1 MTEDRE
7 KLNRLFRTMTARKI
21 SVIARLASLTDEEI
35 KIMRLR
41 WLEGK
46 SDVQICDI
54 MHFSSATLTRKRHV
68 GYAKV
73 ADAMDLYG
81 LSDFDSLPASDIL
94 DYSGLF
100 YKCQDELIRFFI
112 KTRGKEEEQKKLHE
126 LLVSLN
132 KDD

>member
-1 MTEDRE
+1 MEADID
-7 KLNRLFRTMTARKI
+7 KLNRLFRSMTARKI
-21 SVIARLASLTDEEI
+21 SVIARLASLNEEEI
-35 KIMRLR
+35 QIMKYR

-46 SDVQICDI
+46 SDIQICDI
-54 MHFSSATLTRKRHV
+54 MGMSTATLTRKRRL

-81 LSDFDSLPASDIL
+81 LSDFESLPASDIL

-112 KTRGKEEEQKKLHE
+112 KTREMIERQHE
-126 LLVSLN
+126 LYAYLRSLN
-132 KDD
+132 EDD